1 VAVEAG
7 IWKMPEPAGWKPAL
21 RSAASLAAASGF
33 QPPVSKTMRGCGWGA
48 MEPPIH
54 LVRQGRLKHDSV
66 VLLCSNSQM
75 QQFQA
80 RSRFL
85 RFIRRGGLWL
95 TVIAVL
101 LLVFSATGWAAKG
114 TPAKVVADPLSEATN
129 HLGLWIWDAKAAD
142 KQTCRLWKSF
152 VIPPGTSVT
161 RAILRITV
169 DNGYRLFLDGREIG
183 RGSDWRSI
191 TEYDVTWLLSP
202 GRHVLAVEGFNDRL
216 EAGLILGLY
225 IQLLD
230 QRTIEIVS
238 DNTWFIVP
246 NTVAHWEQQK
256 MAPGS
261 WPHATVVGF
270 MHQPPWEIWPFG
282 LSVEPPLR
290 PIIVHFWQTGWFQ
303 LTLVTICALAVLF
316 CLWLMTQL
324 TAQSKAQGFLQIE
337 RARIARDIHD
347 DLGARLTN
355 LVLLGEVAQSELPA
369 DSGTRSQINEICEK
383 ARDLSHAMDEVV
395 WAVNSRRDTLRD
407 FATYVCKYA
416 QFFLGS
422 TPIRCR
428 LDVEPEMPPAAFDLP
443 IRRNLFLA
451 VKEALNNAAKHSE
464 ASEVFLRL
472 YRHNQKVT
480 VVVEDNGR
488 GFDPAQADAARNGM
502 NNMKQRMD
510 EIGGI
515 FGLASQPGSGC
526 RVEFT
531 VPLSH
536 SSGSSWLA
544 RHRRTPAEAERAP
557 AGAET
562 PSSAPAHS

>member
-1 VAVEAG
+1 MQRLQAKSR
-7 IWKMPEPAGWKPAL
+7 INSFTRPE
-21 RSAASLAAASGF
+21 
-33 QPPVSKTMRGCGWGA
+33 
-48 MEPPIH
+48 I
-54 LVRQGRLKHDSV
+54 
-66 VLLCSNSQM
+66 
-75 QQFQA
+75 
-80 RSRFL
+80 
-85 RFIRRGGLWL
+85 LWL
-95 TVIAVL
+95 TVIIWL
-101 LLVFSATGWAAKG
+101 LTAFSTNSWAAG
-114 TPAKVVADPLSEATN
+114 AASTVTVPDPLAEATN
-129 HLGLWIWDAKAAD
+129 HLGLWIWDAKASE

-191 TEYDVTWLLSP
+191 AEYDVTWLLSP

-216 EAGLILGLY
+216 EGGLIFGLD

-230 QRTIEIVS
+230 QRTIAIVS
-238 DNTWFIVP
+238 DNTWYIVP
-246 NTVAHWEQQK
+246 LTLKNWVETK
-256 MAPGS
+256 MAAPD

-270 MHQPPWEIWPFG
+270 MRQPPWDRWPYG

-303 LTLVTICALAVLF
+303 LTLVTICAVAVLF

-324 TAQSKAQGFLQIE
+324 TAQSKAQRFLQIE

-369 DSGTRSQINEICEK
+369 DSETRKQINEICEK

-407 FATYVCKYA
+407 FATYLCKYA
-416 QFFLGS
+416 QFFLSS

-428 LDVEPEMPPAAFDLP
+428 LDVEPEIPPVPFDLP

-464 ASEVFLRL
+464 ASEVFVRL
-472 YRHNQKVT
+472 FRRNQKLT

-502 NNMKQRMD
+502 TNMIQRMD

-515 FGLASQPGSGC
+515 FNVASQPGSGC

-531 VPLSH
+531 VPLNDRSCP
-536 SSGSSWLA
+536 SWLA
-544 RHRRTPAEAERAP
+544 RYRHPRVEFEGAP
-557 AGAET
+557 AGAA
-562 PSSAPAHS
+562 APASHPSTAKNA